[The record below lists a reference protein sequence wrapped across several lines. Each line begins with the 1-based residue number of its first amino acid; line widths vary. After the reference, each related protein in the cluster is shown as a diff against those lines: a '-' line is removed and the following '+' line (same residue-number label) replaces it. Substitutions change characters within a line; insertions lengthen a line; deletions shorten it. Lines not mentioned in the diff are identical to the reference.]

1 MRARPSAKVAQ
12 CQKVPPVLTPSG
24 DGAAVGTIIRVEVEE
39 TPMTKMIVIGAGVM
53 GASVAFRLAQAGADV
68 TVFEATR
75 IGGGTS
81 GISFAWTNA
90 HKKPPR
96 PYHDLNVGGMKA
108 HAALK
113 DEFGAIP
120 WWHGGGSLEWELER
134 DRVDQRENVEQLQ
147 AWGYAAEWIDVKQVR
162 ELEPDINPEVIGD
175 APVAYFPEEGW
186 LDPVVYTHAMLSAA
200 QHRHGAK
207 IVCGAKVI
215 DLLMTGDRVSGVRL
229 ADGTQ
234 YEAEMVVNC
243 AGRWT
248 NEAVREAGLHLPLA
262 PTVGFLV
269 FTPPVAAGLN
279 RVVRTT
285 VIDARP
291 DGAGR
296 LMLHWNPTDALLTF
310 DTKISPSMPEARDL
324 VQRARQLLPS
334 IGEVEPEAVRIAIR
348 PIPGDHLSAIGP
360 VPRTSGYYLAVTHSG
375 VTMSPFLGAA
385 VADEV
390 VRGKQRPELADFRPA
405 RFFN

>member
-1 MRARPSAKVAQ
+1 MRAKPSAKVAQ
-12 CQKVPPVLTPSG
+12 CQKVPPVLMPSG

>member
-1 MRARPSAKVAQ
+1 
-12 CQKVPPVLTPSG
+12 
-24 DGAAVGTIIRVEVEE
+24 
-39 TPMTKMIVIGAGVM
+39 MTKMIVIGAGVM

-90 HKKPPR
+90 HKKPPK
-96 PYHDLNVGGMKA
+96 PYHDLNVAGMQA

-113 DEFGAIP
+113 DEFGATP

-134 DRVDQRENVEQLQ
+134 DRAGQRANVEQLQ
-147 AWGYAAEWIDVKQVR
+147 AWGYAAEWIDLKQVR

-186 LDPVVYTHAMLSAA
+186 LDPVVYAHAMLSAA
-200 QHRHGAK
+200 QRRHGAK
-207 IVCGAKVI
+207 IVCGAKVV
-215 DLLMTGDRVSGVRL
+215 DLLMTGDRASGVRL
-229 ADGTQ
+229 ADGSQ
-234 YEAEMVVNC
+234 HEAEMVVNC

-296 LMLHWNPTDALLTF
+296 LVLHWNPTDALINF
-310 DTKISPSMPEARDL
+310 DSKPSPSMPEARDL
-324 VQRARQLLPS
+324 VRRARQLLPS

-348 PIPGDHLSAIGP
+348 PIPGDHFSAIGP